1 MAAAEAF
8 RTSPIA
14 IGEPG
19 MPRLLGL
26 GLLAAALFSVTFIL
40 NRAVSLS
47 GGHWVWNAVLRYVDA
62 AFLLALWTVGR
73 HGIGRLTTV
82 LRAFRRRLGFWLLSG
97 GVGVGIFYTG
107 ICYAADHA
115 AGWIVAATWQFTI
128 LATPI
133 ILSAFGNRV
142 PLRGTAFCGMIVLGI
157 LILNAQ
163 RIGEGVT
170 LAQLLTGIVPVLV
183 AAFAY
188 PFGNQMVNRMRHSKR
203 EDAAILADPVAA
215 VLLLT
220 LGSLPFFAALVLFTM
235 PPLPAAN
242 QFLSTAMIALLAG
255 GIATPLF
262 LYARNL
268 SSDPLRIAAVDA
280 TQAAEIGFAL
290 CGEVMALGA
299 AWPGPGGWAGL
310 LAVMGGLVGFMLQG
324 TTSRKKRHD

>member
-1 MAAAEAF
+1 MAAV
-8 RTSPIA
+8 
-14 IGEPG
+14 
-19 MPRLLGL
+19 
-26 GLLAAALFSVTFIL
+26 LFSVTFTL

-62 AFLLALWTVGR
+62 AVLLALWTVGR
-73 HGIGRLTTV
+73 HGVTHLIAI
-82 LRAFRRRLGFWLLSG
+82 LRAFRRQLGFWLLSG
-97 GVGVGIFYTG
+97 GIGVGVFYTG

-115 AGWIVAATWQFTI
+115 AGWIVAASWQLTI

-133 ILSAFGNRV
+133 TLLAFGSRV
-142 PLRGTAFCGMIVLGI
+142 PFRGLAFCGVIVLGI

-163 RIGEGVT
+163 RIGDGVT
-170 LAQLLTGIVPVLV
+170 AAQILTGILPVMV

-203 EDAAILADPVAA
+203 EDAALLADPVAA

-220 LGSLPFFAALVLFTM
+220 LGALPFFAALVLVTM
-235 PPLPAAN
+235 PPPPAFN
-242 QFLSTAMIALLAG
+242 QVLSTAMIAVLAG

-280 TQAAEIGFAL
+280 TQAAEVGFAL
-290 CGEVMALGA
+290 CGEVMVLGA
-299 AWPGPGGWAGL
+299 AWPGPAGWIGL
-310 LAVMGGLVGFMLQG
+310 SAVMGGLVGFMLQG
-324 TTSRKKRHD
+324 ASSRKGQA